1 MRQCLLGTAETH
13 RELATCD
20 QQQRLT
26 ATDVDSRSADLLA
39 AVSTTSTALH
49 SNPEITQ
56 RLLVETSYAGQ
67 AGPDPQIRTALL
79 SVRSRGVK
87 TIDDGRHISSSR
99 AAGRLLAP
107 GVRGRS

>member
-56 RLLVETSYAGQ
+56 GLLVETSYAGI
-67 AGPDPQIRTALL
+67 ARLWAAAPTDPHRAETA
-79 SVRSRGVK
+79 
-87 TIDDGRHISSSR
+87 HF
-99 AAGRLLAP
+99 AAPLGTEP
-107 GVRGRS
+107 